1 MIRIHENNE
10 LLIRRNKNQAD
21 KLGAVRMSKDNV
33 DQLLMNIYIYIYI
46 YIYNIILIQSLE

>member
-46 YIYNIILIQSLE
+46 YNIILIQSLE